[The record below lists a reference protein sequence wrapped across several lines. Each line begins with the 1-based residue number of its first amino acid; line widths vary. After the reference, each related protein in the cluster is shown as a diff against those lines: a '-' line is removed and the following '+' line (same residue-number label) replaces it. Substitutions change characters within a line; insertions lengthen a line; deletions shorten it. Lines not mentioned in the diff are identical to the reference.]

1 MSMSKT
7 NPYESPKTPITSG
20 KGSDPL
26 LDPSMQTL
34 PRVLGRFDAITVVI
48 GSIIGSGVF
57 LKANPVAI
65 QLGSFGPIIAIWII
79 VGLVT
84 LCGALAL
91 AELAAMLPH
100 AGGPYVYLREA
111 YGRLPA
117 FLWGWSEFWIIR
129 TGSLG
134 ALACATVLY
143 GDELLNSLKLND
155 SLPSWLAAHVPLSHT
170 AQAVVAVLLT
180 IVVSCINIV
189 GTRWAAWVQNVTSV
203 VKVGFLIFLIVA
215 PFVLFKADVKNL
227 EPIAPADWGLSFWRA
242 MGVAMILVFWPYDGW
257 INIGPVAEEV
267 RDPQKNVPIALTIG
281 VLIVIAVYLGANISY
296 HLVMPMSAVA
306 AKDTKVASEVSFHL
320 LGTGGRWLASACVM
334 ISAFGAL
341 NSNLL
346 AGPRIYFAMARDR
359 LFPAAIRKVHPRFQT
374 PANAVLAQMAWSLV
388 LIVGAYAW
396 TAPPSAT
403 AAAAPAAVPTEI
415 KAAEPPAEAKAEPF
429 SLTKLLKAAFIPK
442 NKGPAEAFDALT
454 AFVIFGGQIFYAMAV
469 GAVFVLRWK
478 KPDLPRP
485 YKTWG
490 YPITPAFYLL
500 VFGVAL
506 VSLLVDYLPQTVLG
520 SLLILAGVVVYLIV
534 AKPETS
540 SAT

>member
-1 MSMSKT
+1 MTK
-7 NPYESPKTPITSG
+7 PAQQ
-20 KGSDPL
+20 PL
-26 LDPSMQTL
+26 LDPDVQTL

-48 GSIIGSGVF
+48 GSIIGSGIF
-57 LKANPVAI
+57 LKAQPVAA
-65 QLGSFGPIIAIWII
+65 QLGSFGPIMAIWII

-91 AELAAMLPH
+91 AELAAMLPQ

-117 FLWGWSEFWIIR
+117 FLWGWTEFWIIR

-143 GDELLNSLKLND
+143 GDELLNSLKLSD
-155 SLPSWLAAHVPLSHT
+155 YLPDWLAVHVPLSHGM
-170 AQAVVAVLLT
+170 QAMCALLLT
-180 IVVSCINIV
+180 FIVSIINVI

-203 VKVGFLIFLIVA
+203 VKVAFLIFLIVA
-215 PFVLFKADVKNL
+215 PFVLLKADVKNL
-227 EPIAPADWGLSFWRA
+227 EPIMPANVSLNFWRA

-267 RDPQKNVPIALTIG
+267 REPQKNVPIALTVG
-281 VLIVIAVYLGANISY
+281 VMIVIIVYLGANACY
-296 HLVMPMSAVA
+296 HLVLPMSAVA
-306 AKDTKVASEVSFHL
+306 AKDTKVASEVSFQL

-346 AGPRIYFAMARDR
+346 AGPRIYFAMARDK

-388 LIVGAYAW
+388 LIIGAYAW
-396 TAPPSAT
+396 TAPSAT
-403 AAAAPAAVPTEI
+403 PAEPVVTTAVDEAAPT
-415 KAAEPPAEAKAEPF
+415 EPPTF
-429 SLTKLLKAAFIPK
+429 SLTNWFKAAFIPK

-469 GAVFVLRWK
+469 GAVFVLRRK
-478 KPDLPRP
+478 MPDRPRP

-500 VFGVAL
+500 VFAAAL
-506 VSLLVDYLPQTVLG
+506 VSLLLDYLPQTAAG
-520 SLLILAGVVVYLIV
+520 SLLILAGVVVYFLV

-540 SAT
+540 TAP